1 MYLFDPPL
9 EPPWTRDSRVHEEDE
24 EQERH
29 RGELGDRADG
39 RDERLVP
46 AARKEGQPLH
56 KTGKTNIRIGK
67 IHRIFSVFS
76 SMSHTHFCHIS
87 KIKPSGA
94 VLPRR
99 IHPR

>member
-9 EPPWTRDSRVHEEDE
+9 DPPWTRGTREHEEDE

-56 KTGKTNIRIGK
+56 KNREDKHQNWEDTP
-67 IHRIFSVFS
+67 
-76 SMSHTHFCHIS
+76 HFVCLFLNVAHS
-87 KIKPSGA
+87 F
-94 VLPRR
+94 LPYLKK
-99 IHPR
+99 